1 MEEDMRLLQKILLPT
16 DFSRSSEDAVNWA
29 VTLAKIF
36 DSEIILVHVLPDDTN
51 LEMAMDVMM
60 LKKAA
65 HNQLNDIRKKI
76 SRNWIKTTEPI
87 IAKGSPFNQIVQLAN
102 SFDVNLILMG
112 SGEKESGDKF
122 KLGITVDKVIRKSTK
137 PVWVIKQG
145 MVSPIK
151 RILCPV
157 DFSTPS
163 FRALKNGIHLARKFE
178 AELMVLNIVAPVNEK
193 LTGLELQFATAV
205 ENISKIQHS
214 HYPLFLKN
222 FDFHNVNW
230 SKKTCRGEPF
240 TEILKVIS
248 EQNSDL
254 LVMGTTGKTGLNKIL
269 IGSVTEK
276 VIREVPCSFITMKSE
291 DVIKLRIEEEIK
303 GLESSLKQGAE
314 LLEHGFAKEALT
326 QFKLCIILDDLF
338 APAWEGLA
346 VAHKRMGDKKEEQ
359 QCMNQAKEIRERLWH
374 QQN

>member
-1 MEEDMRLLQKILLPT
+1 MEEDMMLLQKILLPT

-29 VTLAKIF
+29 VTLANIF

-51 LEMAMDVMM
+51 LEMAMDTMM
-60 LKKAA
+60 LRKTA

-76 SRNWIKTTEPI
+76 GRNWIKTAEPI
-87 IAKGSPFNQIVQLAN
+87 IVKGSPFERIVQLAD

-122 KLGITVDKVIRKSTK
+122 KLGITAEKVIRTSTK

-145 MVSPIK
+145 VLSHIK

-163 FRALKNGIHLARKFE
+163 FRALKNAIHLARKFK
-178 AELMVLNIVAPVNEK
+178 AELMVLNIVAPVNK
-193 LTGLELQFATAV
+193 NLTGLDLQFATAAK
-205 ENISKIQHS
+205 NISKIQHS
-214 HYPLFLKN
+214 HYALFLEN
-222 FDFHNVNW
+222 FDFHDVNW
-230 SKKTCRGEPF
+230 NKETCFGEPF
-240 TEILKVIS
+240 KEILKVIS

-276 VIREVPCSFITMKSE
+276 VIREVPRSFITMNTE
-291 DVIKLRIEEEIK
+291 DVIKLQIEEEIK
-303 GLESSLKQGAE
+303 GLESSLKYGAE
-314 LLEHGFAKEALT
+314 LLKQGFAKEALA
-326 QFKLCIILDDLF
+326 QFKRCIIIDDLF

-346 VAHKRMGDKKEEQ
+346 TTHKRMGDKKGRTTMPEPGKR
-359 QCMNQAKEIRERLWH
+359 NS
-374 QQN
+374 

>member
-1 MEEDMRLLQKILLPT
+1 MRLLQKILLPT

-36 DSEIILVHVLPDDTN
+36 DSEIILLHVLPDDTN
-51 LEMAMDVMM
+51 LDMAIDIMM

-65 HNQLNDIRKKI
+65 RNQLNDIRKKI
-76 SRNWIKTTEPI
+76 GRNWIKTADPI
-87 IAKGSPFNQIVQLAN
+87 IAKGSPFDRIVQLAD
-102 SFDVNLILMG
+102 SFDVNMILMG
-112 SGEKESGDKF
+112 SGEKESEDKF
-122 KLGITVDKVIRKSTK
+122 KLGITADKVTRKSTK

-145 MVSPIK
+145 VLSPIK
-151 RILCPV
+151 KILCPV
-157 DFSTPS
+157 DLSTRS
-163 FRALKNGIHLARKFE
+163 FRALKNGIHLARKFK

-193 LTGLELQFATAV
+193 LTGLELEFAKAV

-214 HYPLFLKN
+214 NYPLFLKKI
-222 FDFHNVNW
+222 DFHNVNW
-230 SKKTCRGEPF
+230 SKETRRGEPF
-240 TEILKVIS
+240 TEILKAIS

-254 LVMGTTGKTGLNKIL
+254 LVMGTTGKTERSEVL

-276 VIREVPCSFITMKSE
+276 VIREVPCSFNTMHSE

-303 GLESSLKQGAE
+303 GLESSLKHGTE
-314 LLEHGFAKEALT
+314 LLEHGFAKEAITL
-326 QFKLCIILDDLF
+326 FKKCLIIDDLY

-346 VAHKRMGDKKEEQ
+346 IAHKRMGDKKEEQ
-359 QCMNQAKEIRERLWH
+359 KYLNQAKEIRERLWH

>member
-1 MEEDMRLLQKILLPT
+1 MVEDMRLLQKILLPT

-51 LEMAMDVMM
+51 LEMAMDIMV

-65 HNQLNDIRKKI
+65 HNQLNNIRKKI
-76 SRNWIKTTEPI
+76 GRNWIKTTEPI
-87 IAKGSPFNQIVQLAN
+87 IAKGSPCDQIVQLAN

-122 KLGITVDKVIRKSTK
+122 KLGITADKVIRKSTK

-145 MVSPIK
+145 VPSPIK

-163 FRALKNGIHLARKFE
+163 LRALKNAVHLARKFK
-178 AELMVLNIVAPVNEK
+178 AELMVLNIVAPVNEN
-193 LTGLELQFATAV
+193 LTGLDLQFATAV
-205 ENISKIQHS
+205 KNISKIQQS
-214 HYPLFLKN
+214 HYSLFLKN
-222 FDFHNVNW
+222 FDFHDVNW
-230 SKKTCRGEPF
+230 SKETCFWEPF
-240 TEILKVIS
+240 TEILKVIF

-254 LVMGTTGKTGLNKIL
+254 LIMGTTGKTGLNKIL

-276 VIREVPCSFITMKSE
+276 VIREVPCSFITMKFE
-291 DVIKLRIEEEIK
+291 DVIRLRIEEEIK
-303 GLESSLKQGAE
+303 GLESSLKHGAE
-314 LLEHGFAKEALT
+314 LLKHGFTKEALA

-359 QCMNQAKEIRERLWH
+359 QCLNQAKEIRERL
-374 QQN
+374 

>member
-1 MEEDMRLLQKILLPT
+1 MRLLQKILLPT
-16 DFSRSSEDAVNWA
+16 DFSRSSDDTVNWA
-29 VTLAKIF
+29 VTLSKVF

-51 LEMAMDVMM
+51 LEMAMDTMM
-60 LKKAA
+60 LKKGA

-76 SRNWIKTTEPI
+76 GRNWVKTAEPI
-87 IAKGSPFNQIVQLAN
+87 IVKGSPFDRIVQLAD

-122 KLGITVDKVIRKSTK
+122 KLGITADKVIRKSTK

-145 MVSPIK
+145 VLSPIK
-151 RILCPV
+151 KILCPV

-163 FRALKNGIHLARKFE
+163 FRALKNGIHLARKFK
-178 AELMVLNIVAPVNEK
+178 AELMVLNIVAPINEN
-193 LTGLELQFATAV
+193 LTGLDLQFAKAV

-214 HYPLFLKN
+214 HYSLFLEN

-230 SKKTCRGEPF
+230 SKETCFGEPF
-240 TEILKVIS
+240 KEILKVIS

-269 IGSVTEK
+269 KGSVTEK
-276 VIREVPCSFITMKSE
+276 VIREVPRSFITMKSE
-291 DVIKLRIEEEIK
+291 DIIKLRIEEEIK
-303 GLESSLKQGAE
+303 GLESSLKHGAE
-314 LLEHGFAKEALT
+314 LLEHGFAKEAIT
-326 QFKLCIILDDLF
+326 QFKLCIVIDDLF

-346 VAHKRMGDKKEEQ
+346 IAHKRMRDKKEEQ
-359 QCMNQAKEIRERLWH
+359 QCLNQAKEIREKLWH